1 MSIAIIVF
9 DCDGVLLDSVDVKT
23 RAFASL
29 FAEHG
34 QEAADFMV
42 AYHLAHGGVSR
53 YAKFA
58 HFYRERLGREI
69 TEAESTTLD
78 KRFTA
83 ACLDALLKAPMIPG
97 AREFLESNPGGRPLY
112 VCSGAPELELA
123 FIFDH
128 MDLTGY
134 FRGIY
139 GSPTPKAENLARIV
153 AECGAPAQ
161 AVLMVG
167 DSGTDLDAARRVGTR
182 FLGIGEFPAPCDWM
196 PDLTG
201 LAAYLETVR

>member
-1 MSIAIIVF
+1 MPISVIVF

-23 RAFASL
+23 RAFAAL

-34 QEAADFMV
+34 PEAADFMV
-42 AYHLAHGGVSR
+42 DYHLKHGGVSR

-58 HFYRERLGREI
+58 HFYRECLGREI
-69 TEAESTTLD
+69 TEAESKALD

-97 AREFLESNPGGRPLY
+97 AREFLEANPGGRPLY
-112 VCSGAPELELA
+112 VCSGAPELELY

-134 FRGIY
+134 FRAIY

-153 AECGAPAQ
+153 AVCGAPAD

-167 DSGTDLDAARRVGTR
+167 DSGTDLDAALKVGTR
-182 FLGIGEFPAPCDWM
+182 FLGIGEFPAPHDWM
-196 PDLTG
+196 PDLKG
-201 LAAYLETVR
+201 LAAYLEKAR

>member
-1 MSIAIIVF
+1 MPISVIVF

-23 RAFASL
+23 RAFAAL

-42 AYHLAHGGVSR
+42 DFHLKHGGVSR

-58 HFYRERLGREI
+58 HFFRERLGREI
-69 TEAESTTLD
+69 TPEESKALD

-97 AREFLESNPGGRPLY
+97 AKEFLEANPGDRPLY

-134 FRGIY
+134 FKAIY

-153 AECGAPAQ
+153 AECGAPAGE
-161 AVLMVG
+161 VLMVG
-167 DSGTDLDAARRVGTR
+167 DSGTDLDAARKAGTR
-182 FLGIGEFPAPCDWM
+182 FLGVGEFPAPHHWL

-201 LAAYLETVR
+201 LTAYLEQAD

>member
-1 MSIAIIVF
+1 MPIDVIVF

-23 RAFASL
+23 RAFAAL

-34 QEAADFMV
+34 PEASAFIVD
-42 AYHLAHGGVSR
+42 YHLAHGGVSR
-53 YAKFA
+53 YVKFA

-69 TEAESTTLD
+69 TPEESKALD

-83 ACLDALLKAPMIPG
+83 ACLDALLRSPMIPG
-97 AREFLESNPGGRPLY
+97 AREFLDANPEGRPLY

-128 MDLTGY
+128 MGLTGY

-139 GSPTPKAENLARIV
+139 GSPPPKAENLARIV
-153 AECGAPAQ
+153 EECGAPRD

-167 DSGTDLDAARRVGTR
+167 DSGTDLEAALKVGTR
-182 FLGIGEFPAPCDWM
+182 FLGVGEFPAPHDWL
-196 PDLTG
+196 PDLRG
-201 LAAYLETVR
+201 LAGYLEKMR

>member
-1 MSIAIIVF
+1 MPIQVIVF

-34 QEAADFMV
+34 PEAVEFIV
-42 AYHLAHGGVSR
+42 AYHLANGGVSR

-58 HFYRERLGREI
+58 HFYRKRLGREI
-69 TEAESTTLD
+69 TEAESKTLD

-97 AREFLESNPGGRPLY
+97 AREFLAANPGGRPLY

-128 MDLTGY
+128 MDLTGH
-134 FRGIY
+134 FKAIY

-153 AECGAPAQ
+153 AECGAPADE
-161 AVLMVG
+161 VLMVG
-167 DSGTDLDAARRVGTR
+167 DSGTDLDAALRVGAR
-182 FLGIGEFPAPCDWM
+182 FLGVGEFPAPHDWM

-201 LAAYLETVR
+201 LAGYLERIG